1 MPAYNAATPHPR
13 LPPVLKEYPQYD
25 ATGLAALIARREV
38 SAAEVLEAALA
49 RLEAV
54 NPKINA
60 FCTPMIDAARA
71 RAAGPLDGPF
81 AGVPFLLK
89 DIAQHVKGVP
99 TSAGSRVLKDW
110 CPDVTSEIVLRFE
123 RAGLVSF
130 GKTTLPEL
138 ALKGCTESRLWGPT
152 RNPWNLDR
160 TPGGSSGGA
169 AAAVAAGIVPAA
181 SASDGGGSIRIPA
194 SYCGLFGLRPGR
206 GRVPPGPTH
215 DEFWEG
221 ASSEHVLTHTV
232 RDSAGL
238 LDAIHGADLGSPFR
252 IAPPERPYAEE
263 VGRDPGRLRIGFS
276 TASPINQPVDPD
288 YIRAIHDTAKLL
300 EGLGH
305 QVEEARPAIDGMAL
319 ARCYLTM
326 YYGQTAAAVDHACA
340 LTGAREADFELETR
354 ALALFG
360 RSLTA
365 GEYVARRQEWNG
377 FMRALGAFHQRFD
390 LYLIPSAAQAPAAI
404 GSQELPMA
412 EQLAM
417 RAVLRLGLGRQV
429 LNSGV
434 IDRIAAKS
442 LGRVPFTQLS
452 NLTFT
457 PSMSVPLHV
466 DRGGL
471 PVGVQFVAASG
482 GEGLLIRLAAQLE
495 AAAPWAERRAPI

>member
-1 MPAYNAATPHPR
+1 MF
-13 LPPVLKEYPQYD
+13 KEYLQYD
-25 ATGLAALIARREV
+25 ATGLAALIAGREI
-38 SAAEVLEAALA
+38 SATEVLDAALA
-49 RLEAV
+49 RLDAV

-71 RAAGPLDGPF
+71 RAAGPLSGPF
-81 AGVPFLLK
+81 AGVPFLIK

-110 CPDVTSEIVLRFE
+110 RPDVSSEIVLRFE

-138 ALKGCTESRLWGPT
+138 ALKGCSEAELFGAT
-152 RNPWNLDR
+152 RNPWKLDR

-221 ASSEHVLTHTV
+221 ASSEHALTRTV

-238 LDAIHGADLGSPFR
+238 LDAIHGPDEGSPFR
-252 IAPPERPYAEE
+252 IKTPERPYIEE

-276 TASPINQPVDPD
+276 TVSPIAQPVDPD
-288 YIRAIHDTAKLL
+288 YVRAVHDTAKLL
-300 EGLGH
+300 ESLGH
-305 QVEEARPAIDGMAL
+305 HVEEARPAIDGHAL
-319 ARCYLTM
+319 ARCYLTL
-326 YYGQTAAAVDHACA
+326 YYGQTAASVAHACA
-340 LTGAREADFELETR
+340 LTGASEADFELETR

-365 GEYVARRQEWNG
+365 GEYVSRRQQWNG
-377 FMRALGAFHQRFD
+377 FMRALGAFHQRYD
-390 LYLIPSAAQAPAAI
+390 LYLTPAAAQGPAVI
-404 GSQELPMA
+404 GSQNLPLVERLGMHTM
-412 EQLAM
+412 LK
-417 RAVLRLGLGRQV
+417 LGLGRQV
-429 LNSGV
+429 LKSGL
-434 IDRIAAKS
+434 IDKVAAKS

-457 PSMSVPLHV
+457 PSMSVPLHM
-466 DRGGL
+466 DRDGL
-471 PVGVQFVAASG
+471 PIGMQFIAAAD
-482 GEGLLIRLAAQLE
+482 GEGLLIRLASQLE
-495 AAAPWAERRAPI
+495 VAAPWADRRAAI

>member
-1 MPAYNAATPHPR
+1 MPAYNPSPIRFRPR
-13 LPPVLKEYPQYD
+13 PVFKEYLQYD
-25 ATGLAALIARREV
+25 ATGLAALIAAREV
-38 SAAEVLEAALA
+38 SASEVLDAALA

-54 NPKINA
+54 NPQINA
-60 FCTPMIDAARA
+60 FCTPMIDAART
-71 RAAGPLDGPF
+71 RAAGPLSGPF
-81 AGVPFLLK
+81 AGVPFLIK

-99 TSAGSRVLKDW
+99 TSAGTGVLKDW
-110 CPDVTSEIVLRFE
+110 CPGVSSEIVLRFE

-152 RNPWNLDR
+152 RNPWKLDR

-221 ASSEHVLTHTV
+221 ASSEHALTRTV

-238 LDAIHGADLGSPFR
+238 LDAIHGADQGSPFR
-252 IAPPERPYAEE
+252 IAAPERPYADE

-288 YIRAIHDTAKLL
+288 YVRAVHDTAKLL
-300 EGLGH
+300 ESLGH
-305 QVEEARPAIDGMAL
+305 HVEEARPAIDGMAL

-340 LTGAREADFELETR
+340 LTGASEADFELETR

-377 FMRALGAFHQRFD
+377 FMRALGDFHQRYD
-390 LYLIPSAAQAPAAI
+390 LYLVPSAAQAPALI
-404 GSQELPMA
+404 GSQDLPLA
-412 EQLAM
+412 EQIGI
-417 RAVLRLGLGRQV
+417 RAVLKLGLGRQV
-429 LNSGV
+429 LKSGL
-434 IDRIAAKS
+434 IDRIAGKS

-457 PSMSVPLHV
+457 PSMSVPLHM
-466 DRGGL
+466 DRDGL
-471 PVGVQFVAASG
+471 PIGMQFVAASG
-482 GEGLLIRLAAQLE
+482 GEGLLIRLASQLE
-495 AAAPWAERRAPI
+495 AAAPWAGRRAPI